1 MRDKRFLVMFL
12 TFLLAGS
19 LLFLAV
25 GNVVAALLDQS
36 EAPVTSSIGTFQQD
50 PELNAP
56 IEQPTDPPTES
67 PTDTP
72 TPTESPTDTPTET
85 ITVLGNSA
93 TASWEKCSSEGQC
106 VYTFVIASDQLK
118 NGKTR
123 ERTLSLYETTY
134 KGGKFV
140 SDRGGFA
147 KNVDFEQTPL
157 MEASVNA
164 DVKVSVCDADNVCE
178 EGGAVRVNVSWKGQG
193 SPWVDTENT
202 RFGEPPYVTIFAS
215 ESVLRDATATG
226 SVDGQRPGSLQYAV
240 LAENAEATV
249 KITP

>member
-1 MRDKRFLVMFL
+1 
-12 TFLLAGS
+12 
-19 LLFLAV
+19 
-25 GNVVAALLDQS
+25 
-36 EAPVTSSIGTFQQD
+36 
-50 PELNAP
+50 
-56 IEQPTDPPTES
+56 
-67 PTDTP
+67 
-72 TPTESPTDTPTET
+72 
-85 ITVLGNSA
+85 
-93 TASWEKCSSEGQC
+93 

-202 RFGEPPYVTIFAS
+202 RFGEPPYVIIFAS

>member
-19 LLFLAV
+19 LIFLAV

-72 TPTESPTDTPTET
+72 TPTET

-202 RFGEPPYVTIFAS
+202 RFGEPPYVIIFAS